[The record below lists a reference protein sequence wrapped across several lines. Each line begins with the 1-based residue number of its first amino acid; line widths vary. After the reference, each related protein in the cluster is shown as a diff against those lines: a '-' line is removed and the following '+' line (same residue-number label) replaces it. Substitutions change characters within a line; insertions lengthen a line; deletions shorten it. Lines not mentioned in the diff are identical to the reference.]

1 MPVPV
6 PVPVYFEKLVPVPV
20 PVPVDFQKPVPVS
33 VPVPGKVPVRALV
46 GRAASLL
53 LFLYP
58 SFARFFFRFTA
69 TCFLQFSLL
78 FAFFF
83 PNFL

>member
-69 TCFLQFSLL
+69 TYL
-78 FAFFF
+78 FFTVFFIVCFFF
-83 PNFL
+83 P